1 MGRYLQVLLP
11 ILACA
16 LAAPV
21 AAESATYRVKF
32 RFDGATGLHYVDP
45 PGCPGT
51 SRTGFD
57 EFEGELK
64 GDESEFATKQRVV
77 YTGVMKRRTEID
89 ACDLL
94 PEDADGIA
102 NYCNVHLVGGGEFFV
117 ELTVHHQRTE
127 VYFQARPRKG
137 KVSYQANGSCEREIV
152 VNYKQSFEKGDGF
165 EHWIGPRSYSER
177 DNVGGPPRAGTYR
190 DQPPFP
196 PHLPGHWTMTVGP
209 PDVLRADAGGPYR
222 IERGKRVRLDG
233 SRSTGNVQSYTWTLT
248 PKPCPS
254 CGEMITGDTPQP
266 IVRDG
271 VRVELVALCDF
282 DAHLVVADGQA
293 TDDDDELV
301 AVVPRPFKT
310 KPEAPVK
317 GDFDPGTDIVAPCR
331 EAYWGTNICAY
342 EAGAGQPSDYHYLH
356 RAPGTRTWLTVGY
369 LVGQVQDPDGLW
381 DGWWYVTKSDLRM
394 KRAELVHVDLG
405 AGTCGDLLND
415 GSFLPRTRIDPF
427 DRLREAVQAHE
438 HEHTVALE
446 KQLKAFDP
454 AKDIETFVVSPGRRA
469 ALVEGTDRKIRAA
482 DSQLAK
488 IAPDDAPVRAALHEQ
503 GFGHPGN
510 VLFPSWRP
518 NPVTLATCQQADPR
532 ACILRSYAETD
543 DAWTPEPDTVQ
554 GSMTGCEGAPGGVN
568 PP

>member
-32 RFDGATGLHYVDP
+32 RFDGATGFYLFDP
-45 PGCPGT
+45 PACPGT

-152 VNYKQSFEKGDGF
+152 VNYKQSFEKGVGF

-196 PHLPGHWTMTVGP
+196 PHLAGHWTMTVGP
-209 PDVLRADAGGPYR
+209 RDELRADAGGPYT
-222 IERGKRVRLDG
+222 IGRGVRVTLDG
-233 SRSTGNVQSYTWTLT
+233 SRSRPASGHQIVDYSWELT
-248 PKPCPS
+248 PL
-254 CGEMITGDTPQP
+254 GTPEGCAGIGQP
-266 IVRDG
+266 TTLSGATVTF
-271 VRVELVALCDF
+271 VALCSVQAKLTVRQDDQQEDF
-282 DAHLVVADGQA
+282 DDVEATVKARAWRTDFTTEKTVKCDKSFNFIGGPQLMSSFVFGYNRCSRAGHFTESERANHWYEPRGGSTSDFEDGTYWLDVVADDG
-293 TDDDDELV
+293 
-301 AVVPRPFKT
+301 PF
-310 KPEAPVK
+310 ADVSYVSR
-317 GDFDPGTDIVAPCR
+317 GDFEIRRARWVNRKLCKDGSVWLR
-331 EAYWGTNICAY
+331 N
-342 EAGAGQPSDYHYLH
+342 Q
-356 RAPGTRTWLTVGY
+356 RAPSTVE
-369 LVGQVQDPDGLW
+369 
-381 DGWWYVTKSDLRM
+381 GWPSRAPECKFGKAQMARLLRSIERHEQLHSDL
-394 KRAELVHVDLG
+394 AE
-405 AGTCGDLLND
+405 AA
-415 GSFLPRTRIDPF
+415 
-427 DRLREAVQAHE
+427 LR
-438 HEHTVALE
+438 
-446 KQLKAFDP
+446 KLKDP
-454 AKDIETFVVSPGRRA
+454 AID
-469 ALVEGTDRKIRAA
+469 VEQSLGTDRTRLKDRVNLFVSTAVSDMINASDEDRVKAEMRAMTEFDDGACFDFPDWDGELAA
-482 DSQLAK
+482 DGCYFEFSSLADK
-488 IAPDDAPVRAALHEQ
+488 
-503 GFGHPGN
+503 
-510 VLFPSWRP
+510 
-518 NPVTLATCQQADPR
+518 
-532 ACILRSYAETD
+532 
-543 DAWTPEPDTVQ
+543 VQ
-554 GSMTGCEGAPGGVN
+554 
-568 PP
+568 